1 MAQKI
6 FKKSDKSRIK
16 VDLNFESSHWW
27 LRSARTY
34 VLTGFFVAGINWN
47 GDFDYYVFGF
57 SNKGILPV
65 CTI

>member
-1 MAQKI
+1 MDRKI
-6 FKKSDKSRIK
+6 FNSRELRIK
-16 VDLNFESSHWW
+16 LDVDEFKPCRWW
-27 LRSARTY
+27 LRGCNS
-34 VLTGFFVAGINWN
+34 FFICIYCN